1 MTDPERVFVRGN
13 DRLDRLLAD
22 PGIAAE
28 VAQAHE
34 AAEEMDR
41 AHTR

>member
-1 MTDPERVFVRGN
+1 MAEPEQIFVRGN
-13 DRLDRLLAD
+13 DLLDRLLAD

-28 VAQAHE
+28 VARAHE

-41 AHTR
+41 ARTR

>member
-1 MTDPERVFVRGN
+1 MAEPARTFVRGN
-13 DRLDRLLAD
+13 DHLDRLLAD

-41 AHTR
+41 AAR